1 MALKR
6 LIFRATR
13 GKAYAHF
20 FPMKIDEQDRI
31 KGLEEE

>member
-6 LIFRATR
+6 LVFRATR

-20 FPMKIDEQDRI
+20 FPMHIDKLDLI